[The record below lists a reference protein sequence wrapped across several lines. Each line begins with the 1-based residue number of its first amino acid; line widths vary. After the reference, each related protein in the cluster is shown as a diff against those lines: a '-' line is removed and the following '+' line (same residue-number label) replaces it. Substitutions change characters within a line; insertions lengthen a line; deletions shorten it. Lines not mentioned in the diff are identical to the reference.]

1 MDKFMTR
8 SQIKKMFIYMGY
20 DIDVVKYYMS
30 FSNMGKYWEIDY
42 VNGDMNLKSY
52 ADFEKTGNDLEDKK
66 AYIEYY
72 KRTKTINEYRAKAR
86 MYNAYC
92 ASHFIEKKMVSNISA
107 SDLYDAVIENKNK
120 FDELQARFDN
130 NEISFSEFEDEL
142 DNIGTIGAGVKEY
155 RNGMG
160 ISGFNLFTAC
170 AYASGDAKLDV
181 SKKKAAFVR
190 VVNNIHNWYVNYYLK
205 NEVQMNYYN

>member
-1 MDKFMTR
+1 MTR
-8 SQIKKMFIYMGY
+8 GQIKKMFIYMGY
-20 DIDVVKYYMS
+20 DIDVVRYYMS
-30 FSNMGKYWEIDY
+30 FSSIDNYWKIEY
-42 VNGDMNLKSY
+42 VDRDMKLKSY
-52 ADFEKTGNDLEDKK
+52 AEFEKTGNDLEDRKR
-66 AYIEYY
+66 YIEYY
-72 KRTKTINEYRAKAR
+72 KNTKKINEFRAKAR

-92 ASHFIEKKMVSNISA
+92 ASQFERKMTSNISA

-142 DNIGTIGAGVKEY
+142 DNIGTIGACVKEY

-160 ISGFNLFTAC
+160 ISRFNLFDAC

-181 SKKKAAFVR
+181 SKKKASFVR
-190 VVNNIHNWYVNYYLK
+190 VVNAIHNWYVNYYLR
-205 NEVQMNYYN
+205 NEIQMNYYA

>member
-1 MDKFMTR
+1 MTR
-8 SQIKKMFIYMGY
+8 GQIKKMFIYMGY
-20 DIDVVKYYMS
+20 DIDVVRYYMS

-42 VNGDMNLKSY
+42 VNGDMKLKSY
-52 ADFEKTGNDLEDKK
+52 AEFNKTGNDLEDKK

-72 KRTKTINEYRAKAR
+72 KKTKKINEYRAKAR

-92 ASHFIEKKMVSNISA
+92 ASHFIEKKMTADISA

-130 NEISFSEFEDEL
+130 REISFSAFEDEL
-142 DNIGTIGAGVKEY
+142 DNIGTIGACVKEY

-160 ISGFNLFTAC
+160 ISGFNLFDAC

-190 VVNNIHNWYVNYYLK
+190 VVNNIYNWYVNYYLK
-205 NEVQMNYYN
+205 NKVQMNYYA

>member
-1 MDKFMTR
+1 MEKFMSR
-8 SQIKKMFIYMGY
+8 NQIKKMFIYMGY
-20 DIDVVKYYMS
+20 DIDVVRYYMS
-30 FSNMGKYWEIDY
+30 LSNMGKYWKIEY
-42 VNGDMNLKSY
+42 VNGDMRLKSY
-52 ADFEKTGNDLEDKK
+52 AEFEKTGNDLEDKK

-72 KRTKTINEYRAKAR
+72 RRTKKINEYRVKAR
-86 MYNAYC
+86 MYNTYC

-107 SDLYDAVIENKNK
+107 NDLYDALLDNKNK
-120 FDELQARFDN
+120 VEELQSRFDN
-130 NEISFSEFEDEL
+130 GEISYTEWENEL
-142 DNIGTIGAGVKEY
+142 DNIGAIGYSIKEY

-205 NEVQMNYYN
+205 NEVQMNYFN